1 MSSPDEFEAMVR
13 NAIQNQP
20 NRVKAAL
27 EALMTADGPVDSVT
41 MEYEDGTMT
50 ITVID
55 ASGRSFKIIA

>member
-1 MSSPDEFEAMVR
+1 VSSPDEFEAMVR